1 VADGAHDDWL
11 AETFT
16 QFRTEVREESRP
28 PGTPA
33 VRHAVR
39 RRRGVRV
46 SAVAVAVAL
55 VAAVMGIVATV
66 HRPDS
71 YPPLSAAQL
80 KDLENQAFQA
90 LETGPGPFQGGLGL
104 PITAATRSHTYS
116 MDHAGS
122 SPMRFARGED
132 YDLVAQCAGR
142 GTVVVAW
149 QAPGGVTGHTTVV
162 CGGAAFRVHFVPQ
175 SDVNVIHFTLT
186 PDADATSRAAIVI
199 GFVEYQ

>member
-1 VADGAHDDWL
+1 MADGVHDDWL
-11 AETFT
+11 AEAFT
-16 QFRTEVREESRP
+16 QFRVEVRQESRP

-46 SAVAVAVAL
+46 AVAAVVVAL
-55 VAAVMGIVATV
+55 VGAVTGIVATA

-80 KDLENQAFQA
+80 KDLEYQALHA
-90 LETGPGPFQGGLGL
+90 LETGPGPFQAGLML
-104 PITAATRSHTYS
+104 PITAATRSQTYS

-122 SPMRFARGED
+122 SPMRFAQGED
-132 YDLVAQCAGR
+132 YDLVAQCVGR
-142 GTVVVAW
+142 GTVIVAW

-162 CGGAAFRVHFVPQ
+162 CGGAAFRVHFVPRA
-175 SDVNVIHFTLT
+175 DVNVIQFTLT
-186 PDADATSRAAIVI
+186 PGTDATGRAAIVI
-199 GFVEYQ
+199 GYAEYQ